1 MPETIDEKLGIL
13 DVRATLN
20 NGIKVDIEMQ
30 NINQGNIEKRITYYL
45 SQLYVSDLKSGK
57 TYNELNKTIAIGILN
72 FDHFK
77 DIKEHHTIWKM
88 TEQNNKD
95 KTLEEQEIH
104 FIELP
109 KFLRSEIN
117 LDRKLD
123 QWLAFIDYS
132 RRELVKMAA
141 EKNNKVQEAVE
152 EYEYLTGDE
161 AVQRLAFLKRKW
173 ELDYNS
179 GMQYAKETGWAE
191 GLEEG
196 RAKGKAEGEKVKQI
210 EIAKK
215 MKSMNIDIEV
225 ISKSTDLTKEEI
237 EKL

>member
-1 MPETIDEKLGIL
+1 
-13 DVRATLN
+13 
-20 NGIKVDIEMQ
+20 MQ
-30 NINQGNIEKRITYYL
+30 NINQGNIEKRVTYYL
-45 SQLYVSDLKSGK
+45 NQLYVSDLKSGK

-72 FDHFK
+72 FDYFK
-77 DIKEHHTIWKM
+77 DIKDYHTVWKM
-88 TEQNNKD
+88 TEQHNKD

-132 RRELVKMAA
+132 RKELVKMAM
-141 EKNNKVQEAVE
+141 EKNDKVEEAAA

-161 AVQRLAFLKRKW
+161 AIQRLAFLRRKW

-179 GMQYAKETGWAE
+179 GMQYAQEKGLAE
-191 GLEEG
+191 GRERGMKEG
-196 RAKGKAEGEKVKQI
+196 MKEGKKKKQL

-215 MKSMNIDIEV
+215 MKKRKMLIEDIV
-225 ISKSTDLTKEEI
+225 DLTGLSRDEV
-237 EKL
+237 EKI